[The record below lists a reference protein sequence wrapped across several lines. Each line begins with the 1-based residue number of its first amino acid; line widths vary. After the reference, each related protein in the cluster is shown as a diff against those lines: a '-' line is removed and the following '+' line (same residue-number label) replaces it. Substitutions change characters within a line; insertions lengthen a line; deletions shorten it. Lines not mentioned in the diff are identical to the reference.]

1 MSEQVTENTAQKS
14 LSERLLGRSLPPRT
28 AASSVVSILGI
39 CVLCFLFLAW
49 DHLDLGAFIFP
60 PAPTV
65 PTQQAVAGP
74 YTVTFQL
81 DSGQLL
87 VGNANSTSFVLGDA
101 TGTPISGAHLVVVP
115 NMVAMGMQES
125 PVTISETGGGH
136 YSAKLPFAMP
146 GDWRLDLTI
155 SRPGQPDAHA
165 SFDVGVNWH

>member
-1 MSEQVTENTAQKS
+1 MSEQVTENTTQKS

-28 AASSVVSILGI
+28 DRIIRAVILGI
-39 CVLCFLFLAW
+39 CMLCFLFLAW

-65 PTQQAVAGP
+65 PTQQAIAGP

-87 VGNANSTSFVLGDA
+87 VGNANSTSFVLSDA
-101 TGTPISGAHLVVVP
+101 TGKPMTGARLVVVP

-125 PVTISETGGGH
+125 PVTISKTGGGH

-155 SRPGQPDAHA
+155 SRSGQPDAHA
-165 SFDVGVNWH
+165 SFDVGVRWH